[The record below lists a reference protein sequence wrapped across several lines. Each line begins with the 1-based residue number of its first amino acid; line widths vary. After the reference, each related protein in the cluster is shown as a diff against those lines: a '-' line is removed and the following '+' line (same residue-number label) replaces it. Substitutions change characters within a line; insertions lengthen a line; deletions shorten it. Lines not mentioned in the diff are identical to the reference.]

1 MLGFGKC
8 VAQTPLL
15 ISNVKEQRVG
25 DVCVAESEK
34 TMRKSKIWNKYQELS
49 EAAILAAS
57 SMQFQRSEFKNYLY

>member
-15 ISNVKEQRVG
+15 ISNVKKQRVG

-34 TMRKSKIWNKYQELS
+34 TMRKSKIWNKYQEVS

>member
-15 ISNVKEQRVG
+15 ISNVKKQRVG

-34 TMRKSKIWNKYQELS
+34 TMRKSKI
-49 EAAILAAS
+49 
-57 SMQFQRSEFKNYLY
+57 